1 MYYLI
6 DILLIKRQKESIVK
20 RWALNMLSYY
30 PFAKIHI
37 FLFLLYFLL
46 NFFKFIRFTQL
57 FSSLSVNNIEL
68 VLITVYETIS

>member
-6 DILLIKRQKESIVK
+6 DILLIKRQKESIFK

-30 PFAKIHI
+30 QFAKIHI